1 MNSCENM
8 AIKKF
13 SYDGPLPDWY
23 VCAKC
28 GVAGV
33 RLWRGYQESRIQY
46 LCANCAEERGRKC
59 HENEPNW
66 VSSFAKG
73 EHDSIG
79 WCVPAVPDEEGE
91 GCWGYSSVP
100 QKGVAWWYNL
110 PVQPGGKADA
120 TAVEELKKKTDFHW
134 CACDHIFRQETPEAA
149 FWATLKWL
157 RGTFT
162 LVKYRGDETGAF
174 LQDGEGRCPICAVA
188 KCLTGDPRVGGIN
201 SFYAGK
207 LIGLPY
213 WFIRKVTE
221 AADDVRG
228 HDGCV
233 RTRLLDTLGLLERSD
248 NERS

>member
-120 TAVEELKKKTDFHW
+120 KAVEELKKKTDFHW

-162 LVKYRGDETGAF
+162 LVKSCQESEQILIRNK
-174 LQDGEGRCPICAVA
+174 QKRCPICAVA
-188 KCLTGDPRVGGIN
+188 KLLTGSRQVGYIN
-201 SFYAGK
+201 ATVSGS
-207 LIGLPY
+207 LIGLSPD
-213 WFIRKVTE
+213 FIMNIVA
-221 AADDVRG
+221 AADDKTNLEELPEADRFR
-228 HDGCV
+228 H
-233 RTRLLDTLGLLERSD
+233 TMLITLGLQE
-248 NERS
+248 